1 MKLEDIY
8 KKIDALNEAASMN
21 ISLTGDSPQ
30 EVGELFRILGDKDIN
45 PAPAPSLGMRGD
57 IEKSMAAIKGLD
69 EPMGPPSDMDDLK
82 PGMQKAPCKICG
94 KQHIGAS
101 SCNDSVEAEDYE
113 NEPDEKYQDTK
124 YMTKDLSGGLNK
136 QKGSYPATAG
146 GDNPMSLEDKIREEL
161 KAKFAEKFSEGKL
174 DEILPAVAARAAGAV
189 AGGVARAAGAV
200 MSKQDEDSCK
210 SKMKKLNASGCSKN
224 EMYKKINA
232 EYECGKE
239 KFEKLYASS
248 CGNH

>member
-30 EVGELFRILGDKDIN
+30 EVGELFKVLGDKDIN

-94 KQHIGAS
+94 KQHIGAC
-101 SCNDSVEAEDYE
+101 SCNDSVEAEDYD
-113 NEPDEKYQDTK
+113 NSPDEQHQDTK

-146 GDNPMSLEDKIREEL
+146 GDNPMSLEDEIKEEL
-161 KAKFAEKFSEGKL
+161 KNKYAELMGEGKC
-174 DEILPAVAARAAGAV
+174 P
-189 AGGVARAAGAV
+189 
-200 MSKQDEDSCK
+200 
-210 SKMKKLNASGCSKN
+210 
-224 EMYKKINA
+224 
-232 EYECGKE
+232 ECGKNT
-239 KFEKLYASS
+239 KKKLMACSS
-248 CGNH
+248 CGCS

>member
-30 EVGELFRILGDKDIN
+30 EVGELFKVLGDKDIN

-101 SCNDSVEAEDYE
+101 SCNASVEAEDYD
-113 NEPDEKYQDTK
+113 NSPDEQHQDTK

-146 GDNPMSLEDKIREEL
+146 GDNPMSLEDEIKEEL
-161 KAKFAEKFSEGKL
+161 KNKYAELMGEGKC
-174 DEILPAVAARAAGAV
+174 P
-189 AGGVARAAGAV
+189 
-200 MSKQDEDSCK
+200 
-210 SKMKKLNASGCSKN
+210 
-224 EMYKKINA
+224 
-232 EYECGKE
+232 ECGKNT
-239 KFEKLYASS
+239 KKKLMACSS
-248 CGNH
+248 CGCS